1 MGKKFKKNDIEDNE
15 EESYDPN
22 NDSANVDDPEMY
34 YAKKEENDYV
44 MSNYSSD
51 NENDKQNKGND
62 ASKKEENSKENKSLK
77 TIQRSKT
84 GEFNELLD
92 SNYDI
97 DKNYFYQKLTNSQ
110 WEEIK
115 NYLEQFVKNK
125 QTNEQELNEFLD
137 KFPEISKGSDNSEK
151 LLKM

>member
-1 MGKKFKKNDIEDNE
+1 M
-15 EESYDPN
+15 
-22 NDSANVDDPEMY
+22 
-34 YAKKEENDYV
+34 
-44 MSNYSSD
+44 
-51 NENDKQNKGND
+51 
-62 ASKKEENSKENKSLK
+62 
-77 TIQRSKT
+77 
-84 GEFNELLD
+84 
-92 SNYDI
+92 
-97 DKNYFYQKLTNSQ
+97 LTNSQ